1 MRRYIG
7 YEATGSI
14 SGIFDYNE
22 MDYRIRTNQ
31 WSYSVGPPPP
41 GLYSFTTFTFT
52 NGGQTGP
59 TGPSLATL
67 LSSYNTGTNP
77 WLNNTSYFNTSTGIQ
92 LWTAPATATYRI
104 EARGAAG
111 GLSTDSVSGGAGA
124 EMIGNFALTSGE
136 IIKILVGQ
144 MGLTGNG
151 STRGGGGGGG
161 TFVTRQNNTIL
172 VIAGGGGGGGN
183 NPSTGLAASTG
194 TSGVNGELS
203 TNGGGNRGAGG
214 TSGGGG
220 GGGDWASGGAGYSG
234 DGSTNVSSQ
243 GGSTVPRAYLNGGS
257 GGLRPT
263 VWADTTD
270 GGFGGGGWAYAGGAG
285 GGGYSGG
292 GGGGW
297 SNAGGGGGG
306 GSINNGSA
314 QSNAS
319 GVSTGHGRVIITLL

>member
-22 MDYRIRTNQ
+22 MDYRVRTNQ
-31 WSYSVGPPPP
+31 WSYATAAA

-67 LSSYNTGTNP
+67 LSSYNTGANP

-92 LWTAPATATYRI
+92 LWTVPTTATYRI

-111 GLSTDSVSGGAGA
+111 GISTDSISGGAGA

-144 MGLTGNG
+144 MGLAGNG
-151 STRGGGGGGG
+151 SSRGGGGGGG
-161 TFVTRQNNTIL
+161 TFVTRQNDTIL

-292 GGGGW
+292 GGGAW
-297 SNAGGGGGG
+297 SLAGGGGGG
-306 GSINNGSA
+306 GSINNGST
-314 QSNAS
+314 QSNTSPA
-319 GVSTGHGRVIITLL
+319 STGHGRVIITLL